1 MADANIIKEEK
12 EEALADYKRRRQL
25 RKKAN
30 AEEQSSKEEQKEQE
44 SKEKKEKLEGE
55 AKEGGVEKESKE
67 MKEKRLRKIET
78 TEQLLFGKYSF
89 SDVVVSDASL
99 ADYIVLTPMKYPN
112 TFGRRKNKSYYF
124 SHVNVVERLINK
136 LMRGGTGK
144 KVGGKVIRTE
154 GRLQGKKMKVMHIV
168 EEAFDIVNKQTG
180 RNPIQVLVDAI
191 ENAAPIEDT
200 TRVRYGGIN
209 YNVAVDVSSLRRLN
223 VALKNIALA
232 AITGSFKNRRRLAEA
247 LANELILASANNPES
262 YAIKKRVDAERMAR
276 SAR

>member
-12 EEALADYKRRRQL
+12 EEALADYKKRRQL
-25 RKKAN
+25 RKKADTEGQ
-30 AEEQSSKEEQKEQE
+30 AASKEEQKAQE
-44 SKEKKEKLEGE
+44 SKEQAKDT
-55 AKEGGVEKESKE
+55 KEGGEEKESKE
-67 MKEKRLRKIET
+67 RKEKKLRKIET
-78 TEQLLFGKYSF
+78 AEQLLFGKYSF

-124 SHVNVVERLINK
+124 SHVNVVERLMDK

-144 KVGGKVIRTE
+144 KIGGKVIRTE
-154 GRLQGKKMKVMHIV
+154 GRLQGKKIKVMHIV

-180 RNPIQVLVDAI
+180 KNPIQVLVDAI

-232 AITGSFKNRRRLAEA
+232 AITGSFKNRKSIAEA
-247 LANELILASANNPES
+247 LANELILASTKSPES

>member
-12 EEALADYKRRRQL
+12 EEALADYKKRRQL
-25 RKKAN
+25 RKKADTEGQ
-30 AEEQSSKEEQKEQE
+30 AASKEEQKAQE
-44 SKEKKEKLEGE
+44 SKELTKDT
-55 AKEGGVEKESKE
+55 KEGSEEKESKE
-67 MKEKRLRKIET
+67 RKEKKLRKIET
-78 TEQLLFGKYSF
+78 AEQLLFGKYSF

-124 SHVNVVERLINK
+124 SHVNVVERLMNK

-154 GRLQGKKMKVMHIV
+154 GRLQGKKIKVMHIV

-180 RNPIQVLVDAI
+180 KNPIQVLVDAI

-232 AITGSFKNRRRLAEA
+232 AITGSFKNRKRLAEA
-247 LANELILASANNPES
+247 LANELILASAKNPES

>member
-12 EEALADYKRRRQL
+12 EEALADYRKRKQL
-25 RKKAN
+25 RKEADKT
-30 AEEQSSKEEQKEQE
+30 EQSGKEVKEQKEQESAEKQEKEAKEEGEEKE
-44 SKEKKEKLEGE
+44 SKEKKEK
-55 AKEGGVEKESKE
+55 KS
-67 MKEKRLRKIET
+67 RKIET
-78 TEQLLFGKYSF
+78 AEQLLFGKYSF

-124 SHVNVVERLINK
+124 SHVNVVERLMDK

-144 KVGGKVIRTE
+144 KIGGKVIRTE
-154 GRLQGKKMKVMHIV
+154 GRLQGKKIKVMHIV

-180 RNPIQVLVDAI
+180 KNPIQVLVDAI

-232 AITGSFKNRRRLAEA
+232 AITGSFKNRKSIAEA
-247 LANELILASANNPES
+247 LANELILASTKSPES

>member
-12 EEALADYKRRRQL
+12 EEALADYRKRKQL
-25 RKKAN
+25 RKEADKI
-30 AEEQSSKEEQKEQE
+30 EQSGKEVKEQKEQESAEKQEKEAKEEGEEKE
-44 SKEKKEKLEGE
+44 SKEKKEK
-55 AKEGGVEKESKE
+55 KP
-67 MKEKRLRKIET
+67 RKIET
-78 TEQLLFGKYSF
+78 AEQLLFGKYSF

-124 SHVNVVERLINK
+124 SHVNVVERLMDK

-144 KVGGKVIRTE
+144 KIGGKVIRTE
-154 GRLQGKKMKVMHIV
+154 GRLQGKKIKVMHIV

-180 RNPIQVLVDAI
+180 KNPIQVLVDAI

-232 AITGSFKNRRRLAEA
+232 AITGSFKNRKSIAEA
-247 LANELILASANNPES
+247 LANELILASTKSPES

>member
-12 EEALADYKRRRQL
+12 EEALADYRKRKQL
-25 RKKAN
+25 RKDADKTESGKEVKEQKGQES
-30 AEEQSSKEEQKEQE
+30 AEKQEKEAKEESEEKE
-44 SKEKKEKLEGE
+44 SKEKKEK
-55 AKEGGVEKESKE
+55 KS
-67 MKEKRLRKIET
+67 RKIET
-78 TEQLLFGKYSF
+78 AEQLLFGKYSF

-124 SHVNVVERLINK
+124 SHVNVVERLMDK

-144 KVGGKVIRTE
+144 KIGGKVIRTE
-154 GRLQGKKMKVMHIV
+154 GRLQGKKIKVMHIV

-180 RNPIQVLVDAI
+180 KNPIQVLVDAI

-232 AITGSFKNRRRLAEA
+232 AITGSFKNRKSIAEA
-247 LANELILASANNPES
+247 LANELILASTKSPES

>member
-12 EEALADYKRRRQL
+12 EEALADYRKRRQL
-25 RKKAN
+25 RKEADKT
-30 AEEQSSKEEQKEQE
+30 EQSGKEVKEQKEQESAEKQEKEAKEEGEEKE
-44 SKEKKEKLEGE
+44 SKEKKEK
-55 AKEGGVEKESKE
+55 KS
-67 MKEKRLRKIET
+67 RKIET
-78 TEQLLFGKYSF
+78 AEQLLFGKYSF

-124 SHVNVVERLINK
+124 SHVNVVERLMDK

-144 KVGGKVIRTE
+144 KIGGKVIRTE
-154 GRLQGKKMKVMHIV
+154 GRLQGKKIKVMHIV

-180 RNPIQVLVDAI
+180 KNPIQVLVDAI

-232 AITGSFKNRRRLAEA
+232 AITGSFKNRKSIAEA
-247 LANELILASANNPES
+247 LANELILASTKSPES

>member
-25 RKKAN
+25 RKKADT
-30 AEEQSSKEEQKEQE
+30 EEQSSKEEQKEQE

-55 AKEGGVEKESKE
+55 AKEGSVEKESKE

>member
-12 EEALADYKRRRQL
+12 EEALADYRKRKQL
-25 RKKAN
+25 RKEADKT
-30 AEEQSSKEEQKEQE
+30 EQSGKEVKEQKEQESAEKQEKEAKEEGEEKE
-44 SKEKKEKLEGE
+44 SKEKKEK
-55 AKEGGVEKESKE
+55 KP
-67 MKEKRLRKIET
+67 RKIET
-78 TEQLLFGKYSF
+78 AEQLLFGKYSF

-124 SHVNVVERLINK
+124 SHVNVVERLMDK

-144 KVGGKVIRTE
+144 KIGGKVIRTE
-154 GRLQGKKMKVMHIV
+154 GRLQGKKIKVMHIV

-180 RNPIQVLVDAI
+180 KNPIQVLVDAI

-232 AITGSFKNRRRLAEA
+232 AITGSFKNRKSIAEA
-247 LANELILASANNPES
+247 LANELILASTKSPES

>member
-1 MADANIIKEEK
+1 MADANTIKEEK
-12 EEALADYKRRRQL
+12 EEAVADYKKRRQL
-25 RKKAN
+25 KKKESAEPKQEKAEQQQAEKQEAQATTTTQN
-30 AEEQSSKEEQKEQE
+30 EKAEE
-44 SKEKKEKLEGE
+44 EKKEKR
-55 AKEGGVEKESKE
+55 S
-67 MKEKRLRKIET
+67 RKIET
-78 TEQLLFGKYSF
+78 QEQLLFGKYSF
-89 SDVVVSDASL
+89 SDVVISDLSL
-99 ADYIVLTPMKYPN
+99 ADYINLTPSKYPN
-112 TFGRRKNKSYYF
+112 IFGRRKNRSYYL
-124 SHVNVVERLINK
+124 SHVNIVERLINK

-154 GRLQGKKMKVMHIV
+154 GRLQGKKIKVMHIV

-180 RNPIQVLVDAI
+180 KNPIQVLVNAI

-209 YNVAVDVSSLRRLN
+209 YNVAVDVSSLRRVN

-232 AITGSFKNRRRLAEA
+232 AITSSFKNRKRLAEA
-247 LANELILASANNPES
+247 LASELILAASKSPES

>member
-12 EEALADYKRRRQL
+12 EEALADYRKRKQL
-25 RKKAN
+25 RKEADKT
-30 AEEQSSKEEQKEQE
+30 EQSGKEVKGQKEQESAEKQEKEAKEESEEKE
-44 SKEKKEKLEGE
+44 SKEKKEK
-55 AKEGGVEKESKE
+55 KS
-67 MKEKRLRKIET
+67 RKIET
-78 TEQLLFGKYSF
+78 AEQLLFGKYSF

-124 SHVNVVERLINK
+124 SHVNVVERLMDK

-144 KVGGKVIRTE
+144 KIGGKVIRTE
-154 GRLQGKKMKVMHIV
+154 GRLQGKKIKVMHIV

-180 RNPIQVLVDAI
+180 KNPIQVLVDAI

-232 AITGSFKNRRRLAEA
+232 AITGSFKNRKSIAEA
-247 LANELILASANNPES
+247 LANELILASTKSPES

>member
-1 MADANIIKEEK
+1 MANTNIIKEEK
-12 EEALADYKRRRQL
+12 EEALADYKKRRQL
-25 RKKAN
+25 RKKADT
-30 AEEQSSKEEQKEQE
+30 EEQAGKEEQKAQESKELAKEAKEGSEEKE
-44 SKEKKEKLEGE
+44 SKEKKEK
-55 AKEGGVEKESKE
+55 K
-67 MKEKRLRKIET
+67 LRKIET
-78 TEQLLFGKYSF
+78 AEQLLFGKYSF

-180 RNPIQVLVDAI
+180 KNPIQVLVDAI

-232 AITGSFKNRRRLAEA
+232 AITSSFKNRKRLADA

-262 YAIKKRVDAERMAR
+262 YAIKKRVDVERMAR

>member
-12 EEALADYKRRRQL
+12 EEALADYRKRKQL
-25 RKKAN
+25 RKDADKT
-30 AEEQSSKEEQKEQE
+30 EQSGKEVKEQKEQESAEKQEKEAKEEGEEKE
-44 SKEKKEKLEGE
+44 SKEKKEK
-55 AKEGGVEKESKE
+55 KS
-67 MKEKRLRKIET
+67 RKIET
-78 TEQLLFGKYSF
+78 AEQLLFGKYSF

-124 SHVNVVERLINK
+124 SHVNVVERLMDK

-144 KVGGKVIRTE
+144 KIGGKVIRTE
-154 GRLQGKKMKVMHIV
+154 GRLQGKKIKVMHIV

-180 RNPIQVLVDAI
+180 KNPIQVLVDAI

-232 AITGSFKNRRRLAEA
+232 AITGSFKNRKSIAEA
-247 LANELILASANNPES
+247 LANELILASTKSPES

>member
-12 EEALADYKRRRQL
+12 EEAVADYKKRRQL
-25 RKKAN
+25 KKKAN
-30 AEEQSSKEEQKEQE
+30 AEEQAAGKEEQKAQE
-44 SKEKKEKLEGE
+44 SKEKQEKE
-55 AKEGGVEKESKE
+55 AKEGSEESKE
-67 MKEKRLRKIET
+67 GKEKKVRKIET
-78 TEQLLFGKYSF
+78 AEQLLFGKYSF
-89 SDVVVSDASL
+89 SDIVVSDASL

-144 KVGGKVIRTE
+144 KIGGKVIRTE
-154 GRLQGKKMKVMHIV
+154 GRLQGKKIKVMHIV

-180 RNPIQVLVDAI
+180 KNPIQVLVDAI

-232 AITGSFKNRRRLAEA
+232 AITGSFKNRKRLAEA
-247 LANELILASANNPES
+247 LANELILASTKNPES